1 MVRIRSGLLVV
12 AGAIAVAG
20 IASATGL
27 SGGSETI
34 NYTYDAKG
42 RLIQVRH
49 SGTVNNN
56 LVANY
61 TFDDADNRKMLN
73 ITGAP

>member
-1 MVRIRSGLLVV
+1 MVRIRVWLMVV
-12 AGAIAVAG
+12 GGALAVAG

-42 RLIQVRH
+42 RLVHVRH

-56 LVANY
+56 VVANY
-61 TFDDADNRKMLN
+61 TFDDADNRKTLN
-73 ITGAP
+73 VTGAP

>member
-1 MVRIRSGLLVV
+1 MMVKRVFELLITGALIITGF
-12 AGAIAVAG
+12 AGAAG
-20 IASATGL
+20 IAS
-27 SGGSETI
+27 GSETI

-42 RLIQVRH
+42 RLILVQH

-61 TFDDADNRKMLN
+61 IFDAADNRRNLKV
-73 ITGAP
+73 TGAP

>member
-1 MVRIRSGLLVV
+1 MVRIRLPLLVV
-12 AGAIAVAG
+12 GGALAAAG

-27 SGGSETI
+27 AGGSETI

-42 RLIQVRH
+42 RLILVQH

-56 LVANY
+56 VVANY
-61 TFDDADNRKMLN
+61 TFDAADNRRNLKV
-73 ITGAP
+73 TGAP

>member
-1 MVRIRSGLLVV
+1 MALIRSGVVIVGSALV
-12 AGAIAVAG
+12 VAG

-42 RLIQVRH
+42 RLVQVRH
-49 SGTVNNN
+49 SGTINNN
-56 LVANY
+56 VVANY
-61 TFDDADNRKMLN
+61 TFDDADNRKTLN
-73 ITGAP
+73 VTGAP